1 MLELEQ
7 ERQELETRLK
17 DAQAEVLELQSN
29 SETND
34 KIIKDKERQARS
46 DKKQIEFLENDK
58 KQVRGELRTCQEML
72 TGKETEVRDLEKE
85 LDDLR
90 KEIKS
95 LQKRLE
101 TVKASSE
108 IVQDKLIKSEAENIK
123 YKNMLTAANKGIR
136 VKELAI

>member
-1 MLELEQ
+1 M
-7 ERQELETRLK
+7 QELQVN
-17 DAQAEVLELQSN
+17 A
-29 SETND
+29 ETND

-72 TGKETEVRDLEKE
+72 TGKETEVRDKEKE

-101 TVKASSE
+101 TVKAASDLN
-108 IVQDKLIKSEAENIK
+108 QDKLIKSDAENFK
-123 YKNMLTAANKGIR
+123 YKNMLTGANKSIKMKDLTLQNLNQEVNKLNGII
-136 VKELAI
+136 KKFS